1 MHRLWLETNR
11 ARRALLVQSPSPG
24 LPVVTVTIRAGGQTV
39 DTSKP
44 VRGQATILDE
54 WDRAVRA
61 MLAAAV
67 ASGPGR
73 ERVKKM
79 RAWIEANPFHDK
91 YNERHEQYWFEKMAA
106 NEEDAKLMDMTARVS
121 RLQGEMSEETLYG
134 LGALVGIELYP
145 NISQMWAR
153 YAQRLATHDVFEI
166 TRQWLVDQRK
176 EDVAA

>member
-1 MHRLWLETNR
+1 M
-11 ARRALLVQSPSPG
+11 S
-24 LPVVTVTIRAGGQTV
+24 VTIRAGGQAI

-44 VRGQATILDE
+44 VRSQATILDE
-54 WDRAVRA
+54 WDRAVRE

-67 ASGPGR
+67 ASAPAR

-79 RAWIEANPFHDK
+79 RAWLAANEFHAK
-91 YNERHEQYWFEKMAA
+91 HKERHEQYWREYMAS
-106 NEEDAKLMDMTARVS
+106 NEQDARLMDMTARVS
-121 RLQGEMSEETLYG
+121 RLQGEMSAETLYG

-153 YAQRLATHDVFEI
+153 YAQRMATHDVFEI

-176 EDVAA
+176 EDEA